1 MKNFILLFRANMRL
15 GDFVYGQRSKEKAAG
30 KKLGTAAL
38 VTYMLKYHLII
49 QENKLKDLK

>member
-1 MKNFILLFRANMRL
+1 MRL

-38 VTYMLKYHLII
+38 AVFVVLMLSLAFGTMS
-49 QENKLKDLK
+49 